1 MADINRVASVDQ
13 VKGIRNKVSY
23 WLVWTRIIYN
33 GKAEGCIGKSMKM
46 DGMHFLKLD
55 RKAIKAKIREYI
67 AKMEVGDDIDLYVN
81 YGYDNDEQLMTL
93 TKNGDGMKA
102 HIDDPLGICQPDLV
116 DYQE

>member
-1 MADINRVASVDQ
+1 MENINRVASVDQ

-33 GKAEGCIGKSMKM
+33 GKTEGCIGKSMKM

-67 AKMEVGDDIDLYVN
+67 AKMEVGDDIDLYVDYN
-81 YGYDNDEQLMTL
+81 YNKEQLMTI
-93 TKNGDGMKA
+93 TKQVEGVKVIVEA
-102 HIDDPLGICQPDLV
+102 DDQQILMWE